1 MASPPTIDL
10 SAIALD
16 PVEALRGEQ
25 TQLEDWMRESLAALE
40 SMHGELAEWQR
51 DLTRRHAELDQREA
65 AVAEA
70 GERETGEARDFAQV
84 EQQLAQAR
92 DENRQLEEEN
102 AEQLQSL
109 EDLERQLGAA
119 QAELRTV
126 RRHAEELTLA
136 FEAERERAMDE
147 HRLWTGEL
155 REMRRVLQRQGQML
169 ISLGASGPSDDDGE
183 GSPAAETAAATD
195 VTDAD
200 PTTGEA
206 ADRAAELRRR
216 AAIRRAGHRA

>member
-10 SAIALD
+10 SAFALD

-25 TQLEDWMRESLAALE
+25 SQLEDWMRESLAALE

-65 AVAEA
+65 AAAAA
-70 GERETGEARDFAQV
+70 GERESGEARDFAQL
-84 EQQLAQAR
+84 EQQVSQAR
-92 DENRQLEEEN
+92 EENRQLEEEN
-102 AEQLQSL
+102 TEQLQAL
-109 EDLERQLGAA
+109 ETLERQLGAA

-169 ISLGASGPSDDDGE
+169 ISLGASAPLGDDGE
-183 GSPAAETAAATD
+183 ADPAAETAAATD
-195 VTDAD
+195 ATDAD
-200 PTTGEA
+200 PATADA
-206 ADRAAELRRR
+206 AARAAELRLR
-216 AAIRRAGHRA
+216 ATTRRAGRRA

>member
-10 SAIALD
+10 SSLALD

-25 TQLEDWMRESLAALE
+25 SQLEDWMRESLAALE

-51 DLTRRHAELDQREA
+51 DLTRRHAELDPRAA

-70 GERETGEARDFAQV
+70 SEPKTGEARDFVQV

-92 DENRQLEEEN
+92 EENRQLEEEN
-102 AEQLQSL
+102 AEQLQAL
-109 EDLERQLGAA
+109 EDLERQFGAA

-136 FEAERERAMDE
+136 FESERERSMDE

-169 ISLGASGPSDDDGE
+169 ISLGATAPLGDDGE
-183 GSPAAETAAATD
+183 GDPAAEAAAATD
-195 VTDAD
+195 ATDAD
-200 PTTGEA
+200 PTTADA
-206 ADRAAELRRR
+206 ATRTAELRRR
-216 AAIRRAGHRA
+216 ATSRRAGQRA